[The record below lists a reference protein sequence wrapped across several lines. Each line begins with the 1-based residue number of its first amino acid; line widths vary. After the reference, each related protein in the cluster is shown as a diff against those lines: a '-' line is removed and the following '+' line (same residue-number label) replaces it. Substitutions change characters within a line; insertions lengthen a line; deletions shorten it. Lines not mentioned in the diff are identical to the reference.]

1 LSFWGVR
8 RRCDHESK
16 CLLCTSGLQLC
27 SRWRCPGLLL
37 VVGGVQVNDETDRY
51 WSEALFALTCCRGN
65 Q

>member
-1 LSFWGVR
+1 MRAFFPWKLVYVVA
-8 RRCDHESK
+8 
-16 CLLCTSGLQLC
+16 
-27 SRWRCPGLLL
+27 GLLL